1 MYVPLKITTDYSL
14 LKSTIK
20 IENLISFLSDMH
32 ITAAAIVDENL
43 FGIMELYNSCIKN
56 SIKPI
61 IGLELTYKEQQ
72 IYCYAKNYQGYQNL
86 LKLHTIKETREV
98 TPADF
103 DLYHHELKI
112 ILPFSSWNLL
122 EELGFIVKDT
132 YLGYRTEFE
141 KNNAYIKTE
150 NVVYV
155 RDIRSLKDTDTFYLD
170 YLKMIDNS
178 YGIYY

>member
-43 FGIMELYNSCIKN
+43 FGIMEFYNSCIKN

-112 ILPFSSWNLL
+112 ILPFFVSVLPLLNLGNL
-122 EELGFIVKDT
+122 SLYNTTAYSVAPTIFI
-132 YLGYRTEFE
+132 FAF
-141 KNNAYIKTE
+141 N
-150 NVVYV
+150 
-155 RDIRSLKDTDTFYLD
+155 TDAE
-170 YLKMIDNS
+170 
-178 YGIYY
+178 